1 MKKKKKKWRSRVEKH
16 FFLAFIS
23 EMELEVRYNTL
34 IISLWRKELCHHYF
48 ILPRAFQFLG
58 SFQHYSISRESR
70 WMSPMADPSG
80 PYYISPVV
88 NYKGWAWAGSGD
100 GSGGVTGHSR
110 VECDEEKAKRKQL
123 NPKGPLAPQFD
134 FLVISRE
141 PSVPRVQFP
150 DLRNFI

>member
-1 MKKKKKKWRSRVEKH
+1 MILKKKKKRRSRVEKH

-88 NYKGWAWAGSGD
+88 NYKG
-100 GSGGVTGHSR
+100 
-110 VECDEEKAKRKQL
+110 
-123 NPKGPLAPQFD
+123 
-134 FLVISRE
+134 
-141 PSVPRVQFP
+141 
-150 DLRNFI
+150 